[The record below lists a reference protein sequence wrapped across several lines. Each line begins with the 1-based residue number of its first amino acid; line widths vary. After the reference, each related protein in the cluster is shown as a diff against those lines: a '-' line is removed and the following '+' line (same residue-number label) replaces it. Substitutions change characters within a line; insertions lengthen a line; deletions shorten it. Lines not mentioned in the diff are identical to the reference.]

1 VRKYIDEIDPGA
13 GTSKICG
20 RDFFHKTYFFREKK
34 DEDQFFNSIV
44 VVVALLVNWIRAK
57 LLG

>member
-1 VRKYIDEIDPGA
+1 MKLTPGRERQKFAVEIF
-13 GTSKICG
+13 SIKLISL
-20 RDFFHKTYFFREKK
+20 EKK
-34 DEDQFFNSIV
+34 DEDQFFNSIVVV